1 MLEEPA
7 MVDKQKYPVSNKDR
21 HLVCQEEV
29 DGPLQMI
36 LEEATATAG
45 KRLKQSEVLR
55 NLRVCTP
62 MRMTTRKTGTK
73 RPPYSRARRQG
84 ESETIYAWTI
94 SVRGRQDVQHVTT
107 LDELRDYSRVMD
119 LPGMARPNLP
129 LWRPKCITT
138 ASIPTPRAASMNGR

>member
-7 MVDKQKYPVSNKDR
+7 MVDKQKYPVSNKDG

-73 RPPYSRARRQG
+73 SAFIHERVGKENPKPSTLGRLTCVGARTF
-84 ESETIYAWTI
+84 STSPLWMSFETIRASWICPAW
-94 SVRGRQDVQHVTT
+94 
-107 LDELRDYSRVMD
+107 
-119 LPGMARPNLP
+119 PAR
-129 LWRPKCITT
+129 IYHSGGQS
-138 ASIPTPRAASMNGR
+138 A